1 MATKISERI
10 MENVSIAKSFK
21 GILRIA
27 HISDVSST
35 EEDTFSN
42 KSLYTSDGLTPKELE
57 KIGSLTALPALEGA
71 MTRYNYQND
80 SLRDKRVPITDSV
93 GNYLN
98 WNVGFDGVTIGS
110 NEKINY
116 NLIDKSE
123 TKVFPILKS
132 AHAIVGLEKILI
144 KSEKQAT
151 STNGG
156 KVTIEGSNN
165 SRGMVIVKTNDST
178 RTVYSPSR
186 LAKNGEVL
194 MFRQDD
200 YRNVDGV
207 KHYFTDFVNIEDY
220 IKDKLNK
227 YLKGNIM
234 EVPSGTVIYHACS
247 LTTWRS
253 DCTNYDKGPAMQQ
266 RGANNSWSIQGA
278 CKKINNYGDNL
289 IPLFK
294 RDYLLCDGSSY
305 KIVYVPKTFSTSVAS
320 NLIENR
326 ERFFELFFNLGYY
339 YTEKRILFNRP
350 KTNFSNNQPNIIYS
364 TSISGATKPKL
375 VEVTDKSYSGLDDID
390 ALFQED
396 LATMLCCDEIYK
408 FVREYQQK
416 YKKLPTK
423 NEIEKYIENAKIPE
437 EYIFN
442 SFVGDNENTIGKVS
456 GLKNTKLL
464 NLTYKTADDEEVKL
478 NLGKEINKFGDFI
491 KFYDN
496 SDNIYRAV
504 KVYKLP
510 LVTYFITLLL
520 KGLSDANLIQHLQEF
535 YTYKFQVPSF
545 VSDDFS
551 PTFIGSGAYMINSIN
566 YKKQNLPQSW
576 SGTEVRG
583 IIPHRHY
590 IALTKGTI
598 EQDTEQNGSRFF
610 VNYEPYNINDISDTN
625 NKSYEQSFNNR
636 FYNAETLTDQHVV
649 VAEFCDGKVLKTT
662 GGKGGWNITMEDA
675 SNSYILRD
683 VPVKL
688 KSNYTING
696 FKPLFAQT
704 ISSGDIIAD
713 TYSPEGG
720 TDAQKIDYLGRDIS
734 TSFGNADPRFDN
746 AEPNRGITDIAYYE
760 QISATDDEKITTN
773 LKNFS
778 KCTSTSYFS
787 MENVTLLPLIKI

>member
-10 MENVSIAKSFK
+10 MEDVSIAKSFK

-27 HISDVSST
+27 HISDVSSI

-42 KSLYTSDGLTPKELE
+42 KSLYTTNGLTPKELQN
-57 KIGSLTALPALEGA
+57 IGSLTALPALEGV
-71 MTRYNYQND
+71 MTRYNNQND

-116 NLIDKSE
+116 TLIKNSE
-123 TKVFPILKS
+123 TNVFPILKS
-132 AHAIVGLEKILI
+132 AHVIVGLEKILI
-144 KSEKQAT
+144 KSHKKTT
-151 STNGG
+151 SIDGG
-156 KVTIEGSNN
+156 KVIIEGSNN
-165 SRGMVIVKTNDST
+165 SRGMVIVKNNDST

-186 LAKNGEVL
+186 LAKNNEVL

-200 YRNVDGV
+200 YRNIDGI

-247 LTTWRS
+247 LDTWRS
-253 DCTNYDKGPAMQQ
+253 PMTEYDKGPAMQQ
-266 RGANNSWSIQGA
+266 RGKNYPWSIQGA
-278 CKKINNYGDNL
+278 CKKINKDDKDKL

-305 KIVYVPKTFSTSVAS
+305 KIVYVPKTFSAAS
-320 NLIENR
+320 APTLIENR

-339 YTEKRILFNRP
+339 YTEKRILLNRP
-350 KTNFSNNQPNIIYS
+350 KTKFSNNQPTITYS
-364 TSISGATKPKL
+364 SPNKPKL
-375 VEVTDKSYSGLDDID
+375 IAVTDKSYSGLDDID

-396 LATMLCCDEIYK
+396 LATMLCCDEIYNY
-408 FVREYQQK
+408 VREYQRN

-423 NEIEKYIENAKIPE
+423 NTIEKYIENAKIPE

-442 SFVGDNENTIGKVS
+442 SFVGDNENTIGQIS
-456 GLKNTKLL
+456 GLKNTNLL
-464 NLTYKTADDEEVKL
+464 NLTYKTADDKEVKL

-510 LVTYFITLLL
+510 LVTFFITLLL
-520 KGLSDANLIQHLQEF
+520 KGLSDNDLISYLQEF
-535 YTYKFQVPSF
+535 YTYNFQVPSF

-576 SGTEVRG
+576 SGTEVQG

-598 EQDTEQNGSRFF
+598 EEDTNSKGDRFF
-610 VNYEPYNINDISDTN
+610 VNYEPYNVNDISDDKN
-625 NKSYEQSFNNR
+625 NSYKQDFKNRFNNSDV
-636 FYNAETLTDQHVV
+636 ETLTDQSVV
-649 VAEFCDGKVLKTT
+649 VAEFCDGSIFETT
-662 GGKGGWNITMEDA
+662 GGKSGWSITMEDG

-688 KSNYTING
+688 QSNYTING

-704 ISSGDIIAD
+704 ISSGDINAD
-713 TYSPEGG
+713 KYSPEGG
-720 TDAQKIDYLGRDIS
+720 TDAQKIDYLGKGIK
-734 TSFGNADPRFDN
+734 TSFNNADPRFDN

-760 QISATDDEKITTN
+760 QISETDDEKITTN